1 MTKIVQA
8 KYKVS
13 RRLNASIW
21 GDEKDAFLKKNYKPG
36 QHGQTGSTKSSDFG
50 IHLRAK
56 QRLKSHY
63 GRISETQFKNIFK
76 KAYKMKGNSAEQFVG
91 LLESR
96 LDAVVYRMNFSNSI
110 FGARQLVSHKH
121 IKVNGKTINI
131 PSYVLK
137 EGDEIEL
144 KESSREIPNIIE
156 STTKL
161 LRKIPPYI
169 TFEQNSFK
177 GKFVKKPEISEVPY
191 PFEVEL
197 HLVVE
202 FYSR

>member
-1 MTKIVQA
+1 MTKILQA

-21 GDEKDAFLKKNYKPG
+21 GDEKDPFLKRNYKPG
-36 QHGQTGSTKSSDFG
+36 QHGQTGSTKASDYG
-50 IHLRAK
+50 LHLRAK

-63 GRISETQFKNIFK
+63 GRINETQFKNIFK
-76 KAYKMKGNSAEQFVG
+76 KAYKMRGNTAEQFIG

-96 LDAVVYRMNFSNSI
+96 LDAVVYRMNLASSI

-121 IKVNGKTINI
+121 IRVNGKILNI

-137 EGDEIEL
+137 EGDVIEL
-144 KESSREIPNIIE
+144 KDSSKEIPNIIE
-156 STTKL
+156 STTKQT
-161 LRKIPPYI
+161 RKIPSYLK
-169 TFEQNSFK
+169 FEQNSFS
-177 GKFVKKPEISEVPY
+177 GQFIKKPEIMEVPY
-191 PFEVEL
+191 PFDAEVN
-197 HLVVE
+197 LVVE

>member
-21 GDEKDAFLKKNYKPG
+21 GDEKDPFLKKNYKPG
-36 QHGQTGSTKSSDFG
+36 QHGQTGSSKSSDFG
-50 IHLRAK
+50 LHLKAK

-63 GRISETQFKNIFK
+63 GRINEKQFKNTFK
-76 KAYKMKGNSAEQFVG
+76 KAYKMRGNTAEQFIG

-96 LDAVVYRMNFSNSI
+96 LDAIVYRMNLSSSI

-121 IKVNGKTINI
+121 IKVNGKIINI
-131 PSYVLK
+131 PSYIVK

-144 KESSREIPNIIE
+144 RDSSKQIPNIIE
-156 STTKL
+156 STSKL
-161 LRKIPPYI
+161 IRKVPPYI
-169 TFEQNSFK
+169 NFEQSSFK
-177 GKFVKKPEISEVPY
+177 GKFIKKPEISEVPY
-191 PFEVEL
+191 PFESEV

>member
-21 GDEKDAFLKKNYKPG
+21 GDEKDPFLKKNYKPG
-36 QHGQTGSTKSSDFG
+36 QHGQTSNTKASDFG
-50 IHLRAK
+50 LHLKAK
-56 QRLKSHY
+56 QRLKCHY

-76 KAYKMKGNSAEQFVG
+76 KAYKMRGNSAEQFVG

-96 LDAVVYRMNFSNSI
+96 LDAVVYRMNFTNSI
-110 FGARQLVSHKH
+110 FAARQLVSHKH
-121 IKVNGKTINI
+121 IKVNGKTVNI
-131 PSYVLK
+131 PSYTLK
-137 EGDEIEL
+137 EGDEIEI
-144 KESSREIPNIIE
+144 KESSKNIPNVLE
-156 STTKL
+156 ATTKL
-161 LRKIPPYI
+161 TRKVPSYLS
-169 TFEQNSFK
+169 FDASHFK
-177 GKFVKKPEISEVPY
+177 GKFIKKPEISEVPY
-191 PFEVEL
+191 PFESEV